1 MKYLMLS
8 CRAATRLMEKKL
20 TLGNLTFWGNLQ
32 LKMHLNVCE
41 RCRRYAEQSAAI
53 EIALRRKMEM
63 EEEMEANF
71 QGEPPMF
78 PEGFHQRVLKRL
90 ELEHDSGV

>member
-20 TLGNLTFWGNLQ
+20 TLGNLTFWGNLR

-53 EIALRRKMEM
+53 EIALRRQMEII
-63 EEEMEANF
+63 EEQETNF
-71 QGEPPMF
+71 EGEPPVF
-78 PEGFHQRVLKRL
+78 PEGFHQRVLQRL
-90 ELEHDSGV
+90 GLEHDSGI